1 MALMNSIQK
10 KVGFVTTVLSACV
23 LASCNNQSNISDVK
37 LETSKDSMHYALGV
51 SIGASFQQM
60 ELNDMN
66 YETFLRGIKDRM
78 DSTAVMEVEDAERF
92 LQTEFRR
99 MQEEK
104 SGDNKKKNDEFLA
117 SNKNQEGIQ
126 ITPSGVQYKVLTA
139 GSGEMPGA
147 LDTVICH
154 YRGTLIDG
162 KEFDSS
168 IGGEPAEM
176 PLGRMIPGF
185 KEGLMMMQPGGKYM
199 MYIPS
204 ELGYGAQERGP
215 IPAHSALIFEI
226 EVFEIRKAK

>member
-1 MALMNSIQK
+1 MNSTLK
-10 KVGFVTTVLSACV
+10 NTACLVLCATGAV
-23 LASCNNQSNISDVK
+23 LTSCQNKSNISDVK
-37 LETSKDSMHYALGV
+37 LENAKDSMHYALGV

-78 DSTAVMEVEDAERF
+78 DSTAAMEVEDAEQF
-92 LQTEFRR
+92 LQAEFRR
-99 MQEEK
+99 MAQEK
-104 SGDNKKKNDEFLA
+104 GAGNKKKNDEFLA
-117 SNKNQEGIQ
+117 DNKMQAGVQ
-126 ITPSGVQYKVLTA
+126 VTPSGIQYKVLTA
-139 GSGEMPGA
+139 GSGETPGA

-168 IGGEPAEM
+168 MGGEPAVM

-185 KEGLMMMQPGGKYM
+185 KEGLMLMQPGGKYM

-204 ELGYGAQERGP
+204 EMGYGERENGP
-215 IPAHSALIFEI
+215 IPANSTLVFEI